1 MAHDSSRDGGVE
13 DTAMCARFLDELP
26 VTGAAVSVFG
36 GAVPETVVCATD
48 GLAARLD
55 ELQFDLG
62 EGPRWQAART
72 RLPVLEARIREVEH
86 PLWPIFHSAL
96 MDTEVAALYVFPLTL
111 GAIDVGMV
119 ELYSTTPEVLDRTD
133 RAQALVLANQAAWK
147 LLDRLLR
154 VQESTA
160 NGSAETETAASA
172 SPLSRREI
180 HQATGMV
187 LVQMNVTPTE
197 ALLLLRAHAFSH
209 GKSVRVI
216 AGDVVARRLQ
226 FTPDADSTRTD

>member
-1 MAHDSSRDGGVE
+1 
-13 DTAMCARFLDELP
+13 MCARFLDELP

-36 GAVPETVVCATD
+36 GAVTETVVCATD
-48 GLAARLD
+48 ELAARLD

-72 RLPVLEARIREVEH
+72 RLPVLEAHVREVAH
-86 PLWPIFHSAL
+86 PLWPIFHTAL

-119 ELYSTTPEVLDRTD
+119 ELYSTTPGVLDHTD

-154 VQESTA
+154 VQESA
-160 NGSAETETAASA
+160 VNGSAETETTASA

-209 GKSVRVI
+209 GKSVRAI

-226 FTPDADSTRTD
+226 FTPDT

>member
-1 MAHDSSRDGGVE
+1 MPEWFSSEGGVE
-13 DTAMCARFLDELP
+13 DVPLCATFVDALP

-62 EGPRWQAART
+62 EGPRWEAART
-72 RLPVLEARIREVEH
+72 RSPVLEPRVREGAH
-86 PLWPIFHSAL
+86 PLWPVFFSAL
-96 MDTEVAALYVFPLTL
+96 LDTEVEALYVFPLIL
-111 GAIDVGMV
+111 GALDVGIV
-119 ELYSTTPEVLDRTD
+119 ELYSTTSGALDLTD
-133 RAQALVLANQAAWK
+133 RAKALVLADQTAWN

-154 VQESTA
+154 DKEATA
-160 NGSAETETAASA
+160 SATITEA

-187 LVQMNVTPTE
+187 IVQMNVTPTD
-197 ALLLLRAHAFSH
+197 ALLLLRGHAFAH
-209 GKSVRVI
+209 GKTVRSI
-216 AGDVVARRLQ
+216 AGDVIARRLQ
-226 FTPDADSTRTD
+226 FTPDTEQ

>member
-1 MAHDSSRDGGVE
+1 MPL
-13 DTAMCARFLDELP
+13 CATFVDALP

-62 EGPRWQAART
+62 EGPRWEAART
-72 RLPVLEARIREVEH
+72 RSPVLEPRVREGAH
-86 PLWPIFHSAL
+86 PLWPVFFSAL
-96 MDTEVAALYVFPLTL
+96 LDTEVEALYVFPLIL
-111 GAIDVGMV
+111 GALDVGIV
-119 ELYSTTPEVLDRTD
+119 ELYSTTSGALDRTD
-133 RAQALVLANQAAWK
+133 RAKALVLADQTAWN

-154 VQESTA
+154 DKEATA
-160 NGSAETETAASA
+160 SATITKA

-187 LVQMNVTPTE
+187 IVQMNVTPTD
-197 ALLLLRAHAFSH
+197 ALLLLRGHAFAH
-209 GKSVRVI
+209 GKTVRSI
-216 AGDVVARRLQ
+216 AGDVIARRLQ
-226 FTPDADSTRTD
+226 FTPDTEQ

>member
-1 MAHDSSRDGGVE
+1 MAEWSGSDGGVE
-13 DTAMCARFLDELP
+13 DTQFCALFLSSLP
-26 VTGAAVSVFG
+26 VDGAAVSVFG

-62 EGPRWQAART
+62 EGPRWEAART
-72 RLPVLEARIREVEH
+72 RLPVLEPRIREVAH
-86 PLWPIFHSAL
+86 PLWPIFYAAL
-96 MDTEVAALYVFPLTL
+96 MDTAVQALYVFPLTL
-111 GAIDVGMV
+111 GALDVGIV
-119 ELYSTTPEVLDRTD
+119 ELYSRTPGALDRTD
-133 RAQALVLANQAAWK
+133 RAKALVLANETAWT

-154 VQESTA
+154 VQEAS
-160 NGSAETETAASA
+160 GEPVVSAA

-187 LVQMNVTPTE
+187 LVQMNVTPTD
-197 ALLLLRAHAFSH
+197 ALLVLRAHAFSH
-209 GKSVRVI
+209 GKSVRAI

-226 FTPDADSTRTD
+226 FSPET

>member
-1 MAHDSSRDGGVE
+1 MPELSSSDCGVE
-13 DTAMCARFLDELP
+13 DVALCAKFLDALP

-48 GLAARLD
+48 ELAARLD

-62 EGPRWQAART
+62 EGPRWEAVRT
-72 RLPVLEARIREVEH
+72 RIPVLEPRVREGEH
-86 PLWPIFHSAL
+86 PLWPVFFSAL
-96 MDTEVAALYVFPLTL
+96 LDTEVEALYDFPLTL
-111 GAIDVGMV
+111 GALDVGIV
-119 ELYSTTPEVLDRTD
+119 ELYSTTSGALDRTD
-133 RAQALVLANQAAWK
+133 RAKALVLANQTAWN

-154 VQESTA
+154 VKESTA
-160 NGSAETETAASA
+160 SATITEA

-187 LVQMNVTPTE
+187 LVQMNVTPTD
-197 ALLLLRAHAFSH
+197 ALLLLRGHAFAH
-209 GKSVRVI
+209 GKTVRTI

-226 FTPDADSTRTD
+226 FTPETE

>member
-1 MAHDSSRDGGVE
+1 MAEGSSTEGGVE
-13 DTAMCARFLDELP
+13 DTALCAHFLVALP
-26 VTGAAVSVFG
+26 VDGAAVSVFG

-62 EGPRWQAART
+62 EGPRWEAART
-72 RLPVLEARIREVEH
+72 RRPVLEPRIREVAH
-86 PLWPIFHSAL
+86 PLWPVFHTAL
-96 MDTEVAALYVFPLTL
+96 MDTAVEALYVFPLTL
-111 GAIDVGMV
+111 GALDVGIV
-119 ELYSTTPEVLDRTD
+119 ELYSRTPGVLDRTD
-133 RAQALVLANQAAWK
+133 RAKALVLANEAAWN

-154 VQESTA
+154 VQE
-160 NGSAETETAASA
+160 AAGEAVTPTA

-187 LVQMNVTPTE
+187 LVQMNVTPTD
-197 ALLLLRAHAFSH
+197 ALLVLRAHAFSH
-209 GKSVRVI
+209 GKTVRTI

-226 FTPDADSTRTD
+226 FSPED